1 VSSPSPRR
9 PGRWPWAAW
18 LLWALLCAVALGV
31 VGRTTISTDITAFL
45 PGPATRAQA
54 VLAEQ
59 LRDGVAAR
67 LMLIGIDLGVPARDG
82 KADATA
88 AANADAAAVARAAQ
102 LSRALAAN
110 LRSDPQFAYVQNGEA
125 AALESELQ
133 ALLAARYL
141 ISPQVTAEAFG
152 VEGLRTGFAR
162 LESLLRS
169 AAAPFINRVAARDPT
184 GELLALLT
192 QLGAAGQGPPTRDG
206 VWFTRDGRTA
216 LVLAQTRAAGFDI
229 DGQAAAVQAVEA
241 AFARAVGDVAPDAA
255 AATTTLSLQLAGPGV
270 FAVQSRAAIEQDA
283 HQLSIIASVLIALLL
298 LATLRSPRFL
308 LLAALPVG
316 SGVLAGL
323 AAVAASFG
331 TIHGITLGFGVTLIG
346 EAVDYAIYVQVQRR
360 AGTGDARL
368 WRALWLAVLT
378 SAASFVAMML
388 SGFQGLMQLGVFSLV
403 GLVAAALVARILLP
417 AALPPLPAARLAAF
431 GWLQTLAQ
439 QAPRVRMAVLALAAA
454 AVTVLAVRAPTMWND
469 ELAAIS
475 PLARASGELDGRLR
489 GDLGLPD
496 LRWLVAVDAGSLDA
510 ALTAAEA
517 LTPQLHALRESGA
530 IAGHDSPVDLL
541 PSTAAQRVRQQALP
555 APDELR
561 TRLQTALADS
571 NFIAA
576 AFEPFIADVAAARS
590 RAPLTLAD
598 FAGTG
603 LGQRLASQVS
613 VREGGASVLV
623 TLRGVRDATAL
634 RAAVAAVPG
643 AMLVDLRDDV
653 QALIG
658 SYRERA
664 MLAAAGGLLLI
675 VALLAWQVGDRRAV
689 MRITLALGVAVA
701 VTAAILVLTQGALTL
716 FHLVALL
723 LVVGVGTNYALFFGT
738 LARDAEESGATRV
751 SVLLCAMSTITAF
764 ALLATSV
771 TPVLHMIGLTV
782 AIGALASFIAS
793 LVLAAPPAVPPASA
807 STFASASPPAASRRH
822 EPPA

>member
-1 VSSPSPRR
+1 MSSAPPQRPRLAHA
-9 PGRWPWAAW
+9 AAW
-18 LLWALLCAVALGV
+18 LLWALLCALAWAV
-31 VGRTTISTDITAFL
+31 VGRATISTDITAFL

-54 VLAEQ
+54 LLAEQ

-67 LMLIGIDLGVPARDG
+67 LMLIGIEVGAPASNAIAA
-82 KADATA
+82 ADTNATA
-88 AANADAAAVARAAQ
+88 VAQAAR
-102 LSRALAAN
+102 LSRAVVAG
-110 LRSDPQFAYVQNGEA
+110 LRSDPQFAYVHNGET
-125 AALESELQ
+125 AALEAELQ

-141 ISPQVTAEAFG
+141 ISPQVGAEAFDID
-152 VEGLRTGFAR
+152 GLRAGFAR

-169 AAAPFINRVAARDPT
+169 AAAPLVNRVAARDPT
-184 GELLALLT
+184 GELIAVLA
-192 QLGAAGQGPPTRDG
+192 QLGRAGQGPPSRDG

-229 DGQAAAVQAVEA
+229 DGQAVAVQAVEA
-241 AFARAVGDVAPDAA
+241 AFARAVADLATESTAAPWGAA
-255 AATTTLSLQLAGPGV
+255 PSLQLAGPGV
-270 FAVQSRAAIEQDA
+270 FAVQSRAAIERDA
-283 HQLSIIASVLIALLL
+283 QRLSIIASVLIALLL
-298 LATLRSPRFL
+298 LVTLRSPRFL

-323 AAVAASFG
+323 AAVAAGFG

-346 EAVDYAIYVQVQRR
+346 ESVDYAIYVQVQRR
-360 AGTGDARL
+360 AGTSDARL

-431 GWLQTLAQ
+431 GWLQTLAR

-454 AVTVLAVRAPTMWND
+454 AISVLAVRAPTMWND

-475 PLARASGELDGRLR
+475 PLARSSGELDGRLR

-496 LRWLVAVDAGSLDA
+496 LRWLIAVDAGSLDA
-510 ALTAAEA
+510 ALAAAEA
-517 LTPQLHALRESGA
+517 LTPQLQALREAGA

-541 PSTAAQRVRQQALP
+541 PSAGVQRARQQALP

-561 TRLQTALADS
+561 SRLQQALADS
-571 NFIAA
+571 NFIAG

-603 LGQRLASQVS
+603 LGQRLASQIS
-613 VREGGASVLV
+613 MREGGASVLV
-623 TLRGVRDATAL
+623 TLRGVSDATAL
-634 RAAVAAVPG
+634 RAAVQAVPG

-658 SYRERA
+658 SYRQRA
-664 MLAAAGGLLLI
+664 MVAAAGGLLLI
-675 VALLAWQVGDRRAV
+675 VALLAWRVGDRRSV
-689 MRITLALGVAVA
+689 MRITLALGAAVA

-738 LARDAEESGATRV
+738 LARDADESGATRV
-751 SVLLCAMSTITAF
+751 SVLLCAISTITAF
-764 ALLATSV
+764 ALLATSA

-793 LVLAAPPAVPPASA
+793 IVLAAPPAVPPAADS
-807 STFASASPPAASRRH
+807 PAA
-822 EPPA
+822 

>member
-1 VSSPSPRR
+1 VSRPSPHW
-9 PGRWPWAAW
+9 PGPWRWAAW
-18 LLWALLCAVALGV
+18 LLWALLGALALGV
-31 VGRTTISTDITAFL
+31 VGRASISTDITAFL

-54 VLAEQ
+54 LLAEQ

-67 LMLIGIDLGVPARDG
+67 LMLIGIDLGAPTG
-82 KADATA
+82 DAA
-88 AANADAAAVARAAQ
+88 VDAAAVARAAR
-102 LSRALAAN
+102 LSRALATS
-110 LRSDPQFAYVQNGEA
+110 LRTDPQFAYVQNGEA

-141 ISPQVTAEAFG
+141 ISPQVDPKAFD
-152 VEGLRTGFAR
+152 VEGLRASFER
-162 LESLLRS
+162 LETLLRS
-169 AAAPFINRVAARDPT
+169 AAAPLLNRIAARDPT
-184 GELLALLT
+184 GELLAVLT
-192 QLGAAGQGPPTRDG
+192 QLGGAGQGPPTRDG

-229 DGQAAAVQAVEA
+229 DGQAAAVQVVEA
-241 AFARAVGDVAPDAA
+241 AFARAVADPAPVDAA
-255 AATTTLSLQLAGPGV
+255 APAAASLQLAGPGV
-270 FAVQSRAAIEQDA
+270 FAVQSRAAIERDA
-283 HQLSIIASVLIALLL
+283 HRLSIIASVLIALLL

-323 AAVAASFG
+323 AAVAAGFG

-360 AGTGDARL
+360 AGTADARL

-403 GLVAAALVARILLP
+403 GLVAAALVARVLLP

-431 GWLQTLAQ
+431 GWLQTVAR
-439 QAPRVRMAVLALAAA
+439 QAPRARMAVLALAAA
-454 AVTVLAVRAPTMWND
+454 ALTVLAVRAPTMWND

-496 LRWLVAVDAGSLDA
+496 LRFLVAVDAASLDA
-510 ALTAAEA
+510 ALAAAEA
-517 LTPQLHALRESGA
+517 LTAPLQTLRDAGA

-541 PSTAAQRVRQQALP
+541 PSTAVQRARQQALP

-561 TRLQTALADS
+561 SRLASALADS
-571 NFIAA
+571 NFIAG
-576 AFEPFIADVAAARS
+576 AFEPFIADVAAARD
-590 RAPLTLAD
+590 RAPLTLGD

-603 LGQRLASQVS
+603 LGQRLASQIS
-613 VREGGASVLV
+613 VRDGGASVLV
-623 TLRGVRDATAL
+623 TLRGVSDAAAL
-634 RAAVAAVPG
+634 RAAVQAVPG

-658 SYRERA
+658 SYRHRA
-664 MLAAAGGLLLI
+664 LLAAVGGLLLI

-689 MRITLALGVAVA
+689 MRITLALVAAVA

-738 LARDAEESGATRV
+738 LARDADESGATRV
-751 SVLLCAMSTITAF
+751 SVLLCAMSTFTAF
-764 ALLATSV
+764 ALLATSA

-793 LVLAAPPAVPPASA
+793 IVLAAPPAAPPAP
-807 STFASASPPAASRRH
+807 ASPSVRSHPPD
-822 EPPA
+822 PPA

>member
-1 VSSPSPRR
+1 VSSPSPHR
-9 PGRWPWAAW
+9 PGPWRWAAW
-18 LLWALLCAVALGV
+18 LLWALLCALALGV
-31 VGRTTISTDITAFL
+31 VGRASISTDITAFL

-54 VLAEQ
+54 LLAEQ

-67 LMLIGIDLGVPARDG
+67 LMLIGIDLGAPTRDAPPTLRRWPAQRG
-82 KADATA
+82 CRARSRPACGPTRSSLMCRTA
-88 AANADAAAVARAAQ
+88 KQRQ
-102 LSRALAAN
+102 L
-110 LRSDPQFAYVQNGEA
+110 EA
-125 AALESELQ
+125 ELQ

-141 ISPQVTAEAFG
+141 ISPQVDPKAFD
-152 VEGLRTGFAR
+152 VEGLRASFER
-162 LESLLRS
+162 LETLLRS
-169 AAAPFINRVAARDPT
+169 AAAPLLNRIAARDPT
-184 GELLALLT
+184 GELLAVLT
-192 QLGAAGQGPPTRDG
+192 QLGGAGQGPPTRDG

-241 AFARAVGDVAPDAA
+241 AFARAVADIASDTPAA
-255 AATTTLSLQLAGPGV
+255 ASLQLAGPGV
-270 FAVQSRAAIEQDA
+270 FAVQSRAAIERDA
-283 HQLSIIASVLIALLL
+283 HRLAIIASVLIALLL

-323 AAVAASFG
+323 AAVAAGFG

-346 EAVDYAIYVQVQRR
+346 ESVDYAIYVQVQRR
-360 AGTGDARL
+360 AGTSDARL

-403 GLVAAALVARILLP
+403 GLLAAALVARFLLP

-431 GWLQTLAQ
+431 GWLQTVAR
-439 QAPRVRMAVLALAAA
+439 QAPRARMAVLALAAA
-454 AVTVLAVRAPTMWND
+454 ALAVLAVRAPTMWND

-475 PLARASGELDGRLR
+475 PLAAASGELDGRLR

-496 LRWLVAVDAGSLDA
+496 LRWLVAVDAASLDA

-517 LTPQLHALRESGA
+517 LTAPLQALREAGA

-541 PSTAAQRVRQQALP
+541 PSTAVQRARQQALP

-561 TRLQTALADS
+561 IRLQAALVDS
-571 NFIAA
+571 NFIPA
-576 AFEPFIADVAAARS
+576 AFEPFIADVAAART

-613 VREGGASVLV
+613 VRDGGASVLV
-623 TLRGVRDATAL
+623 TLRGVSDAGAL
-634 RAAVAAVPG
+634 RAAVEAVPG

-658 SYRERA
+658 SYRQRA

-675 VALLAWQVGDRRAV
+675 VALLAWRVGDRRAV

-738 LARDAEESGATRV
+738 LARDADESGATRV
-751 SVLLCAMSTITAF
+751 SVLLCAVSTVTAF
-764 ALLATSV
+764 ALLATSA

-782 AIGALASFIAS
+782 AMGAVASFIAS
-793 LVLAAPPAVPPASA
+793 IVLAAPPAVPPAADSL
-807 STFASASPPAASRRH
+807 PA
-822 EPPA
+822 

>member
-1 VSSPSPRR
+1 VSNPSPRR
-9 PGRWPWAAW
+9 PGRWRWAAW
-18 LLWALLCAVALGV
+18 LLWALLCALALGV
-31 VGRTTISTDITAFL
+31 VGRTAISTDITAFL

-54 VLAEQ
+54 LLAEQ

-67 LMLIGIDLGVPARDG
+67 LMLIGIEVNAP
-82 KADATA
+82 
-88 AANADAAAVARAAQ
+88 ADAASAGAVAQAAQ
-102 LSRALAAN
+102 LSRKLATG
-110 LRSDPQFAYVQNGEA
+110 LRSDPQFAYVHNGET
-125 AALESELQ
+125 AALEAELQ

-141 ISPQVTAEAFG
+141 ISPQVEAEAFD
-152 VEGLRTGFAR
+152 VDGLRAGFAR
-162 LESLLRS
+162 LEVLLRS
-169 AAAPFINRVAARDPT
+169 AAAPLVNRVAARDPT
-184 GELLALLT
+184 GELIAVLA
-192 QLGAAGQGPPTRDG
+192 QLGSAGQGPPTRDG

-229 DGQAAAVQAVEA
+229 DAQAVAVQAVEA
-241 AFARAVGDVAPDAA
+241 AFARAVADLAIESSATPRAA
-255 AATTTLSLQLAGPGV
+255 APSLQLAGPGV
-270 FAVQSRAAIEQDA
+270 FAVQSRAAIERDA
-283 HQLSIIASVLIALLL
+283 HRLSIMASVLIALLL
-298 LATLRSPRFL
+298 LVTLRSPRFL

-323 AAVAASFG
+323 AAVAAGFG

-346 EAVDYAIYVQVQRR
+346 ESVDYAIYVQVQRR

-378 SAASFVAMML
+378 SAAGFVAMML

-431 GWLQTLAQ
+431 GWLHTLAR
-439 QAPRVRMAVLALAAA
+439 QAPRVRMAALAFGAA
-454 AVTVLAVRAPTMWND
+454 AVAVLAVRAPTMWND

-496 LRWLVAVDAGSLDA
+496 LRWLIAVDAGSLDA
-510 ALTAAEA
+510 ALAAAEA
-517 LTPQLHALRESGA
+517 LAPQLQALREAGA

-541 PSTAAQRVRQQALP
+541 PSAGVQRARQQALP

-561 TRLQTALADS
+561 SRLRQALADS
-571 NFIAA
+571 NFVAA

-603 LGQRLASQVS
+603 LGQRLASQIS

-623 TLRGVRDATAL
+623 TLRGVSDATAL
-634 RAAVAAVPG
+634 RAAVQAVPG

-675 VALLAWQVGDRRAV
+675 VALLAWRVGDRRAV

-701 VTAAILVLTQGALTL
+701 VTAAILVLAQGALTL

-723 LVVGVGTNYALFFGT
+723 LVVGVGSNYALFFAT
-738 LARDAEESGATRV
+738 LARDADESGATRV
-751 SVLLCAMSTITAF
+751 SVLLCAISTITAF
-764 ALLATSV
+764 ALLATSS

-793 LVLAAPPAVPPASA
+793 IVLAAPPAADS
-807 STFASASPPAASRRH
+807 PAA
-822 EPPA
+822 